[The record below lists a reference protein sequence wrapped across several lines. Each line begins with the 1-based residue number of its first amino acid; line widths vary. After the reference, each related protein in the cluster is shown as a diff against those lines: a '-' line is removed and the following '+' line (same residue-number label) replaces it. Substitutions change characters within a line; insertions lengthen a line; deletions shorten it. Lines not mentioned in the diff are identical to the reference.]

1 MLRAIKVRTRRLAAR
16 PVAISLLLAL
26 AAGLVWGLWPA
37 QPAVSTTIALGQPLG
52 SNAMVVD
59 AHTHRAFIAT
69 MMMSPAAPPTSRI
82 NVLDTRTGALLPPV
96 IVGVNLLPLALDDR
110 SDHVVVATST
120 LANSGLVRLLDG
132 TTGAIVRSVALSQV
146 PTALAVDSRTER
158 IFVVGGSNGVC
169 TTAACRANPALLSV
183 LDARTLRVLRAAT
196 LSQTLGAIAVDE
208 RRGRVFVP
216 TIGGLLVLDAADGRV
231 RATLPAEYV
240 LAVDE
245 QTGHIVVGTND
256 GLGMVDL
263 RGGRFLWFRRE
274 VAASTMVDARTG
286 NVLLIPVASNAVE
299 VVNGASGRLMRTIR
313 VGGLPVSMTIDAR
326 IGRAFVANHDDH
338 TVSVLD
344 VRSWRV
350 LQTVPVGPYPTTVL
364 VDASAH
370 RAIVENTSAYVSRS
384 DMWGWAP
391 PQVRRWLPFL
401 PLLPSRV
408 IPAVPTSSS
417 VTMLDTSHL

>member
-1 MLRAIKVRTRRLAAR
+1 MPQAVLARARRLAAR

-26 AAGLVWGLWPA
+26 AASLAWDLWPSE
-37 QPAVSTTIALGQPLG
+37 PAVSTTIALGQPLG
-52 SNAMVVD
+52 SNAMVID
-59 AHTHRAFIAT
+59 GRTHRAFIAT
-69 MMMSPAAPPTSRI
+69 MTMAAAAPPTSRI

-96 IVGVNLLPLALDDR
+96 TVGINLLPLALDER

-132 TTGAIVRSVALSQV
+132 RSGAILRSAAFSQA
-146 PTALAVDSRTER
+146 PTALAVDGQSER
-158 IFVVGGSNGVC
+158 IFVAGGSSGVC
-169 TTAACRANPALLSV
+169 TTATCRSNPAMISV
-183 LDARTLRVLRAAT
+183 LDARTLRVLRVV
-196 LSQTLGAIAVDE
+196 TLGQVLGSIAVDE

-216 TIGGLLVLDAADGRV
+216 TIDGLVVLDAVDGRV

-240 LAVDE
+240 LAIDQ
-245 QTGHIVVGTND
+245 QTGHILVGTND

-263 RGGRFLWFRRE
+263 RGARFLWFRRE

-286 NVLLIPVASNAVE
+286 DVLLIPVASNAVE
-299 VVNGASGRLMRTIR
+299 VVDGASGRLLRTIR
-313 VGGLPVSMTIDAR
+313 VGDLPVSVTLDAR

-344 VRSWRV
+344 ARRWRV
-350 LQTVPVGPYPTTVL
+350 LRTIPVGPYPTTVL
-364 VDASAH
+364 VDEGAH

-384 DMWGWAP
+384 DVWDWAP

-401 PLLPSRV
+401 PLLSSHV
-408 IPAVPTSSS
+408 IPPVPTSSS